1 VQRATEMAI
10 AVRYG
15 YAASIGSLEWSLTT
29 GQVTGMEHLTGAG
42 CRWLGTIDRG
52 IVNDLPSA
60 WRHGRASDYRPS
72 NRAELLL
79 MSL

>member
-1 VQRATEMAI
+1 MVFN
-10 AVRYG
+10 YG
-15 YAASIGSLEWSLTT
+15 ASDRD
-29 GQVTGMEHLTGAG
+29 GAFDWG
-42 CRWLGTIDRG
+42 RWLGTIDRG
-52 IVNDLPSA
+52 VVNDLPSA